1 MQELDFALDGVWAS
15 SVGITLQ
22 KPLSFTKAVPKR
34 YTFNIAGRDG
44 NLHCDTGVYNNR
56 TAEGLCYAL
65 DAQDVSAIMPN
76 VMAFLFGTSGYRK
89 LTTSYDTTHYWK
101 ALITNGGEI
110 APRLNLLN
118 PFAIEFE
125 VMPHKVVA
133 SSDELVNNQTF
144 VNPTGFVSY
153 PLIKV
158 IAANTND
165 TISCNGSTI
174 TFTDDIANL
183 FIDCEQEICY
193 AGAGTNYNNKISC
206 TSFPIFYPN
215 SNSITTSGANV
226 EIKVAPRWRTL

>member
-1 MQELDFALDGVWAS
+1 MQELDFALDSVWAS

-65 DAQDVSAIMPN
+65 NAQDVSAIMPN

-125 VMPHKVVA
+125 VMPYKIVA

-144 VNPTGFVSY
+144 VNPTGFISY
-153 PLIKV
+153 PLIQV
-158 IAANTND
+158 VSAAAND
-165 TISCNGSTI
+165 TLTCNNRVI
-174 TFTDDIANL
+174 TFTDTISNL
-183 FIDCEQEICY
+183 YIDCE
-193 AGAGTNYNNKISC
+193 AGACYGSGGTLYNEKISC
-206 TSFPIFYPN
+206 TDFPIFTTG
-215 SNSITTSGANV
+215 SNTITMSSLSDV
-226 EIKVAPRWRTL
+226 IKVAPRWRTL